1 MTTTR
6 ARYIVQAMSEDEV
19 AAATVA
25 ASEKFDAWGLM
36 TDDARLVALVAEA
49 SPETVAKGE
58 ALMRGEG
65 VENTPTVDKSPAPP
79 VARTSLI
86 VQADLDLCNTRLTE
100 LVLGRA
106 ELTDP
111 EEITKAEVL
120 IAHNEAQI
128 AALEEELLRVQ
139 IAEVDEKRRA
149 LVAAQQVREQM
160 KRDALYVSCARAVL
174 DLITDA
180 EGETGEGDP
189 EAALVEAIRSGRLV
203 WSPLMG
209 AGKAPAPRA
218 TAPKGEGNG
227 GNGNGGG
234 RKLEPTDYALIR
246 ADAVAGMTMKA
257 IAEKWHINPRYA
269 RSIVIGRRRGNHV
282 TGGPLAE

>member
-1 MTTTR
+1 
-6 ARYIVQAMSEDEV
+6 
-19 AAATVA
+19 
-25 ASEKFDAWGLM
+25 M

-128 AALEEELLRVQ
+128 AALQEELLRVQ

-160 KRDALYVSCARAVL
+160 KRDALFMYH
-174 DLITDA
+174 
-180 EGETGEGDP
+180 
-189 EAALVEAIRSGRLV
+189 
-203 WSPLMG
+203 
-209 AGKAPAPRA
+209 APAPCSTSSPTPRVRLVREIPRLRWSRQFGQVVWCG
-218 TAPKGEGNG
+218 AP
-227 GNGNGGG
+227 
-234 RKLEPTDYALIR
+234 
-246 ADAVAGMTMKA
+246 
-257 IAEKWHINPRYA
+257 
-269 RSIVIGRRRGNHV
+269 
-282 TGGPLAE
+282 